1 MRKILVKGT
10 GVLYSEIILTALQE
24 YHKQCKANGNHCRAD
39 VVTDIIN
46 GIDFDPSDLLKTHV
60 QLIRKRSDNALV
72 GIAASWLDAR
82 LFMKDA
88 RLPFSEYYIQR
99 YKVVKYE

>member
-1 MRKILVKGT
+1 M
-10 GVLYSEIILTALQE
+10 
-24 YHKQCKANGNHCRAD
+24 
-39 VVTDIIN
+39 
-46 GIDFDPSDLLKTHV
+46 THV
-60 QLIRKRSDNALV
+60 QLIRKRSNNELV

-99 YKVVKYE
+99 YKVTKYE

>member
-1 MRKILVKGT
+1 M
-10 GVLYSEIILTALQE
+10 
-24 YHKQCKANGNHCRAD
+24 
-39 VVTDIIN
+39 
-46 GIDFDPSDLLKTHV
+46 THV
-60 QLIRKRSDNALV
+60 QLIRKRSNNELV

-99 YKVVKYE
+99 HKVVKYQ